1 MKPFLYQVASLFY
14 SKYGAEVSRLAFVF
28 PNRRTGLFFQK
39 YLSEVSEKPLFS
51 PTILTINDLFVQLSG
66 KQTADRISMLF
77 KLYDIYLSHSGSSET
92 FDEFLYWGEML
103 LNDFDDIDK
112 YMADARMLFTNV
124 TDLREI
130 ENDFSFLSPEQI
142 AAIRTFWSS
151 FYPKG
156 DTPNQEQ
163 FLAVWQI
170 LYALYTDLREALA
183 AEGKGYEG
191 MIFREVVEQMER
203 NECCDLPYT
212 KVVFVGLNAL
222 SVAEERFL
230 SELQKREIADFY
242 WDYASPKV
250 TDPDNK
256 ASYFVERNLRRFP
269 SQLIVE
275 SGELKVENENGNSD
289 AKQLSTFNSQ
299 LSTPKIEVIGIP
311 SGIGQAKQVCS
322 ILNELC
328 KEDEMSAEEA
338 LRTAVI
344 LPDEHLLI
352 PVLNAIPK
360 QIRRINVTMGYPLA
374 GTPVASLMEY
384 ILALQK
390 NIRYVDRRPVFYFRD
405 VLPILNHR
413 YISTTSPEVVS
424 NLVKDISENNK
435 IHISYDDLNQ
445 TPLLSI
451 LFTPVTEV
459 EMFSDYL
466 INVLQELNR
475 VMTLQTG
482 EEEEDATQRTNDLEQ
497 EFIFHYFTTVNRMKE
512 VMQEANVR
520 MKIDTYFRL
529 LKRVTDTITIP
540 FHGEPLS
547 GLQIMGVLETRA
559 LDFDRLIILSMNE
572 GIFPLRKA
580 ANSFIPYNLRRGFG
594 LPTYEHQDSVWA
606 YHFYR
611 LIYRASHVSL
621 LYDTR
626 SNGLQTG
633 EVSRFVHQLHYHYEE
648 PIQNKLVVYNVSSS
662 KTPALQVAKTEEV
675 MNRLAAFRSGGTRA
689 ISASAVNTY
698 LDCPLKFYF
707 SVVEGIRE
715 EEEVSETI
723 ESNVFGSILH
733 KVMEELY
740 QPFCGKMVTADLL
753 KAIRKDTPMLTGA
766 VARAFAEIFF
776 KTDIVR
782 PLTGQNF
789 LIGEMIRKYVEKVL
803 ERDGK
808 LTPFRY
814 IESEKK
820 IKRLFPLTDKSEIQL
835 KGFIDRVDEVRDA
848 VRIID
853 YKSGSGTTQF
863 TSVEAL
869 FDKEDTDRAK
879 AVMQV
884 FMYAWMYGSVQLPTV
899 IQPGIYYMRT
909 LFSPSFDPG
918 IYRRTDRF
926 KTEQVLDFANY
937 HADFE
942 NGLRNCLDEIFGRET
957 PFVQTPNGKACVYCP
972 FKDICGK

>member
-14 SKYGAEVSRLAFVF
+14 SEYGAEVSRLAFVF

-66 KQTADRISMLF
+66 KQAADRISMLF
-77 KLYDIYLSHSGSSET
+77 KLYDIYLRHSGSSET

-183 AEGKGYEG
+183 TEGKGYEG
-191 MIFREVVEQMER
+191 MIFREVVEQMEKD
-203 NECCDLPYT
+203 ECCDLPYT

-230 SELQKREIADFY
+230 SGLQKRGIADFY

-256 ASYFVERNLRRFP
+256 ASYFVERNLRQFP
-269 SQLIVE
+269 SQLI
-275 SGELKVENENGNSD
+275 ENG
-289 AKQLSTFNSQ
+289 QLTIDNEDDDKK
-299 LSTPKIEVIGIP
+299 KIEVIGIP

-352 PVLNAIPK
+352 PVLNAIPE
-360 QIRRINVTMGYPLA
+360 QIKRINVTMGYPLA

-435 IHISYDDLNQ
+435 IYISYDDLNK

-451 LFTPVTEV
+451 LFTPVTAV
-459 EMFSDYL
+459 ETFSDYL
-466 INVLQELNR
+466 INVLQELNKA
-475 VMTLQTG
+475 VEGGKLKVESVNSDTEPLSTFNSQLSTI
-482 EEEEDATQRTNDLEQ
+482 NDIEQ
-497 EFIFHYFTTVNRMKE
+497 EFIFHYFATVNRMKE
-512 VMQEANVR
+512 VMREANVE

-675 MNRLAAFRSGGTRA
+675 MISGVAGRGRYRR
-689 ISASAVNTY
+689 VQ
-698 LDCPLKFYF
+698 
-707 SVVEGIRE
+707 
-715 EEEVSETI
+715 
-723 ESNVFGSILH
+723 SI
-733 KVMEELY
+733 
-740 QPFCGKMVTADLL
+740 P
-753 KAIRKDTPMLTGA
+753 IW
-766 VARAFAEIFF
+766 
-776 KTDIVR
+776 IVR
-782 PLTGQNF
+782 LNSISPLSR
-789 LIGEMIRKYVEKVL
+789 EYV
-803 ERDGK
+803 
-808 LTPFRY
+808 
-814 IESEKK
+814 KK
-820 IKRLFPLTDKSEIQL
+820 
-835 KGFIDRVDEVRDA
+835 
-848 VRIID
+848 
-853 YKSGSGTTQF
+853 
-863 TSVEAL
+863 
-869 FDKEDTDRAK
+869 
-879 AVMQV
+879 
-884 FMYAWMYGSVQLPTV
+884 
-899 IQPGIYYMRT
+899 
-909 LFSPSFDPG
+909 
-918 IYRRTDRF
+918 RR
-926 KTEQVLDFANY
+926 
-937 HADFE
+937 
-942 NGLRNCLDEIFGRET
+942 
-957 PFVQTPNGKACVYCP
+957 
-972 FKDICGK
+972 

>member
-1 MKPFLYQVASLFY
+1 MIPFLYQVASLFY
-14 SKYGAEVSRLAFVF
+14 SKYGAEVSHLAFVF

-66 KQTADRISMLF
+66 KKTADRISMLF
-77 KLYDIYLSHSGSSET
+77 KLYDIYLDHSGSSET

-112 YMADARMLFTNV
+112 YMVDARMLFTNV

-170 LYALYTDLREALA
+170 LYALYADLREALA

-191 MIFREVVEQMER
+191 MIFREVVELLEK

-230 SELQKREIADFY
+230 SELQKRGIADFY

-256 ASYFVERNLRRFP
+256 ASYFVERNLRQFP
-269 SQLIVE
+269 SQLI
-275 SGELKVENENGNSD
+275 GNGQLATDNEDGG
-289 AKQLSTFNSQ
+289 KK
-299 LSTPKIEVIGIP
+299 KIEVIGIP
-311 SGIGQAKQVCS
+311 SGIGQAKQVHS
-322 ILNELC
+322 LLSELC

-352 PVLNAIPK
+352 PVLNAIPE

-413 YISTTSPEVVS
+413 YVSTTSPEVVS
-424 NLVKDISENNK
+424 DLVKDISENNK
-435 IHISYDDLNQ
+435 IYISYDDLNK

-451 LFTPVTEV
+451 LFTPVTAV
-459 EMFSDYL
+459 DAFSDYL
-466 INVLQELNR
+466 IGVLQELNKA
-475 VMTLQTG
+475 VESG
-482 EEEEDATQRTNDLEQ
+482 KWKVENIDSDAEQLSTSDSQLSTINDIEQ
-497 EFIFHYFTTVNRMKE
+497 EFIFHYFATVNRMKE
-512 VMQEANVR
+512 VMQEANVE

-611 LIYRASHVSL
+611 LIYRTSHVSL

-648 PIQNKLVVYNVSSS
+648 PIRNKLVVYNVSSS
-662 KTPALQVAKTEEV
+662 KTPALQVAKTKEV
-675 MNRLAAFRSGGTRA
+675 MNRLAAFRRGGERA

-723 ESNVFGSILH
+723 ESNIFGSILH

-753 KAIRKDTPMLTGA
+753 KAIRKDTPMLMGA

-803 ERDGK
+803 ERDAK

-820 IKRLFPLTDKSEIQL
+820 IKNLFPLADKSEIQL
-835 KGFIDRVDEVRDA
+835 KGFIDRIDEVRDA

-869 FDKEDTDRAK
+869 FDKEDKDRAK

-884 FMYAWMYGSVQLPTV
+884 FMYAWMYGAKA

-909 LFSPSFDPG
+909 LFSPSFDSG

-926 KTEQVLDFANY
+926 KTEQVLDFDNY
-937 HADFE
+937 RTDFE
-942 NGLRNCLDEIFGRET
+942 NSLRNCLDEIFDTET
-957 PFVQTPNGKACVYCP
+957 PFRQTPNGKACLYCP